1 MRPASIGRVII
12 LSWVAAEFVTYAA
25 FFSFFPIWVG
35 LLVGLGSIL
44 IGLLAL
50 RMLGA
55 RVMQAATA
63 QLLEAAINGS
73 VRTAP
78 LALFGAILLLLP
90 GFLSDLIGVILV
102 IAGVR
107 ALLRRPAVADVRN
120 IDLEQHEWT
129 RLPDD
134 APRR

>member
-1 MRPASIGRVII
+1 MII

-78 LALFGAILLLLP
+78 LALFAAILLLF